1 MLNIFLF
8 NDLAINWAEVSINYE
23 KNSMIFEANHF
34 DTSTYIK
41 LLFFLAN
48 SRIRMKKIDCTL
60 LFIVSPQG

>member
-23 KNSMIFEANHF
+23 KNSMIFGANHF

-48 SRIRMKKIDCTL
+48 SRI
-60 LFIVSPQG
+60 